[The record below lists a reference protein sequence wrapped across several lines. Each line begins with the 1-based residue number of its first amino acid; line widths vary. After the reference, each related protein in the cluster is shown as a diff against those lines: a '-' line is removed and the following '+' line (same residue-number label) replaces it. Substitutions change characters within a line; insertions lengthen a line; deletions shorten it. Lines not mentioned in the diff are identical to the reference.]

1 MADEPRRTE
10 DLQEEE
16 PVEKIDLGASLRKE
30 HKAKKPVNRLAV
42 LVTAG
47 AVIVL
52 AAVLAIF
59 LPGLLNQEEE
69 NVQTESQA
77 VALSDHVTEDVV
89 SIHIDGE
96 NTFTITTEEVTAED
110 GTADE
115 VFHVDIWTMR
125 CSTRAPARQ
134 PSSTRRTWR
143 PTSSWRPMR
152 RISRPT
158 AWTTPPAR

>member
-89 SIHIDGE
+89 SIHIDGV
-96 NTFTITTEEVTAED
+96 NTFTIT
-110 GTADE
+110 
-115 VFHVDIWTMR
+115 
-125 CSTRAPARQ
+125 
-134 PSSTRRTWR
+134 
-143 PTSSWRPMR
+143 
-152 RISRPT
+152 
-158 AWTTPPAR
+158 

>member
-52 AAVLAIF
+52 AAVLALF

-69 NVQTESQA
+69 TQTESQA
-77 VALSDHVTEDVV
+77 VALSDHVSGATD
-89 SIHIDGE
+89 
-96 NTFTITTEEVTAED
+96 
-110 GTADE
+110 
-115 VFHVDIWTMR
+115 W
-125 CSTRAPARQ
+125 
-134 PSSTRRTWR
+134 
-143 PTSSWRPMR
+143 
-152 RISRPT
+152 
-158 AWTTPPAR
+158 